1 MNELTFHEAQ
11 ITINTPH
18 GESGTETEKDALESI
33 AYLWQLDNTEWVM
46 QREIDW
52 QNIVKAAYHDVP
64 KSERKLYE
72 LYFKRGDKL
81 SYISEQTLVFL
92 TPYTNVKELKQVFNS
107 QLLDT
112 RGRENILSNY
122 IFLNDDK
129 TSLSWYQQHM
139 MLTIKCL
146 LGTQYHIIKEAVSPT
161 SLTVISPDPTFWAMV
176 FANEALEAISSNQV
190 WSPAYQC
197 VDYFIGILPF
207 AVKKKRKFIQ
217 LVKLLTLVD
226 EELTKNSLAGGA
238 LTFAKALKSH
248 DQEILAAWEIS
259 EKKVAA
265 GITV

>member
-1 MNELTFHEAQ
+1 MNELTFLEAV
-11 ITINTPH
+11 IKINTPY
-18 GESGTETEKDALESI
+18 GESGSEAEKDALASI
-33 AYLWQLDNTEWVM
+33 AYLWQLDNAEWVM

-52 QNIVKAAYHDVP
+52 QHLVKSAYHDVP

-81 SYISEQTLVFL
+81 SYIPEQTLVFL

-139 MLTIKCL
+139 MLAIKGL

-161 SLTVISPDPTFWAMV
+161 SLTVISPEPTCWVSSFV
-176 FANEALEAISSNQV
+176 NNTIKVLSRGNELG
-190 WSPAYQC
+190 PFYQC
-197 VDYFIGILPF
+197 IDYFISALPY
-207 AVKKKRKFIQ
+207 ATRDDREYIR
-217 LVKLLTLVD
+217 
-226 EELTKNSLAGGA
+226 LTKMLNLIDNQLEAGNVKGKE
-238 LTFAKALKSH
+238 LVFFQTLKARTRYSSGVGH
-248 DQEILAAWEIS
+248 W
-259 EKKVAA
+259 
-265 GITV
+265 